1 MQGTLAVAKN
11 DNVLSTI
18 TISLSCKLD
27 PCSQV
32 EKLSFSPD
40 LCFGARIDISESVW
54 AYANSWLAS
63 ISVRTSYLILSND
76 RMFAFTL
83 YVSSAS
89 SAYEL
94 CVQPCLLTSLSLAR
108 I

>member
-1 MQGTLAVAKN
+1 MSTVMTAHVWFRVSACLVMQGTLAVAKM
-11 DNVLSTI
+11 DNVLLTI

-54 AYANSWLAS
+54 AYANS
-63 ISVRTSYLILSND
+63 
-76 RMFAFTL
+76 
-83 YVSSAS
+83 
-89 SAYEL
+89 
-94 CVQPCLLTSLSLAR
+94 
-108 I
+108 

>member
-1 MQGTLAVAKN
+1 MSTVMTAHVWFWVSACLVMQGTLAVAKN
-11 DNVLSTI
+11 DNVLLTI

-54 AYANSWLAS
+54 AYANS
-63 ISVRTSYLILSND
+63 
-76 RMFAFTL
+76 
-83 YVSSAS
+83 
-89 SAYEL
+89 
-94 CVQPCLLTSLSLAR
+94 
-108 I
+108 